1 VSDARWLEVHSD
13 ITASVEHF
21 ENSVAL
27 HRQGGFDRAG
37 LDGYRATMALMHAL
51 QSGYTS
57 LEGGLLRILEML
69 GEERPV
75 GDNWHADLIR
85 RVSMPRPGNRPE
97 ILTKELA
104 HAADET
110 RRFRHRA
117 MHNYD
122 SFDVRECAQTID
134 AARLLAAGLAE
145 AVGAFQ
151 SAIDPPPGS

>member
-13 ITASVEHF
+13 IAASVMHF
-21 ENSVAL
+21 ENGVAL
-27 HRQGGFDRAG
+27 YQLGGFDIAG

-51 QSGYTS
+51 QSGHTS

-134 AARLLAAGLAE
+134 AARLLSDDLVKAI
-145 AVGAFQ
+145 GAFQ
-151 SAIDPPPGS
+151 RVIDPPQ